1 MDDFERRRELRRQK
15 REEMRIEAERLAFQ
29 RTDEDDEEA
38 ARERR
43 RRARQD
49 RLRNK
54 EEEEETSNV
63 SCDKVE
69 INNQN
74 SVAEEE
80 QQSIA
85 VSPPPPQTQDESS
98 LQEKLDK
105 REERRQKRLQEA
117 LERQKEFDP
126 TISLPKANHR
136 EEEEEEEERRGRYQ
150 QEEEKTNQR
159 NAWRDKEEEEKVE
172 PAQEEEP
179 EEPQEEP
186 EVEEKQEE
194 VIVEKPRRSYM
205 TTEVVIEEK
214 PKQFSRRDEEV
225 IEDKPKRS
233 YERAEEVI
241 EEKPRSYKE
250 EEVRVERKRR
260 EVEVISTPEP
270 KHQNGGDFHEDTP
283 DRHKKPE
290 RSLSR
295 GGLRSIPDPVE
306 SEQDSDAARQEAEHK
321 LEVLRRRRDETESEE
336 FHRMKLKQQEA
347 EQELEELKRKREE
360 RRKVLEEE
368 EQLRKQEESQKKAR
382 EEEEKRRMKEEIERR
397 RAEAA
402 EKRQKITEEVSP
414 DGEGKKPFKCVSPRG
429 SSLKIG
435 ERAEFLN
442 KSVQKSSSV
451 KSSHPILQVSKIDN
465 KLELYTSAVQ
475 TNKEIKHPKP
485 GASDLSVVGE
495 GVRNM
500 KSMWEKGNVFSS
512 PGSPGAPNKETA
524 GLKVGVASRI
534 NDWLNKT
541 PDSKTAG
548 GKPADLKPGDVTNKR
563 SLWENKPSSPDKSTT
578 RAKVT
583 AGGREK
589 IRYQRIGTP
598 TLRDV

>member
-54 EEEEETSNV
+54 EEEEEMSSV
-63 SCDKVE
+63 RCDKVE
-69 INNQN
+69 INKQN
-74 SVAEEE
+74 SMAEEE
-80 QQSIA
+80 RQSTA
-85 VSPPPPQTQDESS
+85 VSPPPPQTQDESA

-150 QEEEKTNQR
+150 QEEEKNNQL
-159 NAWRDKEEEEKVE
+159 NAWKDNEEEEKAE
-172 PAQEEEP
+172 PAQEEGP

-186 EVEEKQEE
+186 E

-205 TTEVVIEEK
+205 TPEDVIEEK

-260 EVEVISTPEP
+260 EFEVISTPEP

-283 DRHKKPE
+283 DRQKKPE

-295 GGLRSIPDPVE
+295 GGLRSNPDPMD

-321 LEVLRRRRDETESEE
+321 LEELRRRRDETESEE
-336 FHRMKLKQQEA
+336 FHRMRLKQQEA

-368 EQLRKQEESQKKAR
+368 EQLKKQEESHKKAK

-429 SSLKIG
+429 SLLKIG

-442 KSVQKSSSV
+442 ISVQKSSSV
-451 KSSHPILQVSKIDN
+451 KSSHPALQVSKIDN

-475 TNKEIKHPKP
+475 TNKEIKPHKP

-495 GVRNM
+495 GVRNI

-541 PDSKTAG
+541 PESKTAG
-548 GKPADLKPGDVTNKR
+548 GKPVSQAPLSFLLSAADL
-563 SLWENKPSSPDKSTT
+563 SLSCWTGSRTELI
-578 RAKVT
+578 T
-583 AGGREK
+583 ACFPQGSEAWRCN
-589 IRYQRIGTP
+589 Q
-598 TLRDV
+598 